1 MNIIFDRVGKK
12 DPITNAAEII
22 SVKLGYT
29 NINILVWSQQISFIM
44 VGVLGTWSFFLTDF
58 LNCIHLF
65 KNLLDSRRQEKIPF

>member
-44 VGVLGTWSFFLTDF
+44 VGVLGKWYFLKVINCLKTKNALKSF
-58 LNCIHLF
+58 NNLF
-65 KNLLDSRRQEKIPF
+65 